1 MIPTIKKLQ
10 VNDYLR
16 LNFGCNWIVTGKYG
30 SDVVHTLADAIRV
43 WLWHCGLNPKLAFKK
58 YKSNAN
64 IPKTRMDA

>member
-1 MIPTIKKLQ
+1 MIPTIK
-10 VNDYLR
+10 R
-16 LNFGCNWIVTGKYG
+16 LKNSVFPEYNWIVTGKYG
-30 SDVVHTLADAIRV
+30 SDVVRNLSDAIRI